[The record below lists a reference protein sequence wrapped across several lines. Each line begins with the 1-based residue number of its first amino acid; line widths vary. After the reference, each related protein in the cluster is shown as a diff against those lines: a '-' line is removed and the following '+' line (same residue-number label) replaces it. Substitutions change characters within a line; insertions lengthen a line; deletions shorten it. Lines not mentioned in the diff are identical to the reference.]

1 MFFFGGKGA
10 TKAIAWKRWIA
21 TDKRWKRKV
30 ISLSSPDVLASRWP
44 RRLINAGPS
53 WLIGPKAMDKK
64 QYDGRIAGY
73 LDDFLAVA
81 ISAAAPAASATGAV
95 SSLSHPWSKVVKKQR
110 PFRFPHKNK
119 FFKFLYF
126 LSVFSYWPIFLLLLM
141 HLSYNQRRCWTRFFE
156 SDLFSDSA

>member
-1 MFFFGGKGA
+1 
-10 TKAIAWKRWIA
+10 
-21 TDKRWKRKV
+21 
-30 ISLSSPDVLASRWP
+30 
-44 RRLINAGPS
+44 
-53 WLIGPKAMDKK
+53 MDKK

-81 ISAAAPAASATGAV
+81 ISAAAPAPSATGTVV

-126 LSVFSYWPIFLLLLM
+126 LSVFFLLANIFTSTHAFKLQSKTMLNPIF
-141 HLSYNQRRCWTRFFE
+141 
-156 SDLFSDSA
+156 